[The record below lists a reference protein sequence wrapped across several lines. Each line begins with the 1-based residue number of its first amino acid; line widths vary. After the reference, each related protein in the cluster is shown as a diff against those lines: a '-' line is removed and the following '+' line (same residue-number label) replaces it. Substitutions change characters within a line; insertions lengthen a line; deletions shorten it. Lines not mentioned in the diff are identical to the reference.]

1 MNKKLIKK
9 VKVRKKEKTFKTT
22 YEVIDSK
29 EAKMRI
35 EKAFDVLFSSQNL
48 VP

>member
-9 VKVRKKEKTFKTT
+9 VELRKKEKTFKAT
-22 YEVIDSK
+22 YKVIDSK

-35 EKAFDVLFSSQNL
+35 EKAFDILFSSQNL
-48 VP
+48 VL